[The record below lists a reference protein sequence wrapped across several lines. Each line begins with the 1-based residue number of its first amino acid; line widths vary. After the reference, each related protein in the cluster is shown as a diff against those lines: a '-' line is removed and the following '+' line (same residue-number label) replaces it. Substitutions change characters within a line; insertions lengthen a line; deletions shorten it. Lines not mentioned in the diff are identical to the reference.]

1 MDALASLPPTSTGS
15 GGTGRPGYRRAAD
28 AGGAEMSVPGE
39 TTIGILEHEQLIGD
53 DQILI
58 AAPDEVKIA
67 VAVDSG
73 AVENVIG
80 QEDLPGSVHV
90 ASNTTGRHFV
100 GASNEHIENYGSCDT
115 VLASEHGEVSCEW
128 KVADVSRPLHSISK
142 MTGPADGPG
151 THDVLFTNR
160 RAVVVP
166 PGIVDKIMMHIKPLV
181 QYDRQGG
188 LYVAEMTLSGFT
200 RPGQGR

>member
-1 MDALASLPPTSTGS
+1 
-15 GGTGRPGYRRAAD
+15 
-28 AGGAEMSVPGE
+28 MSVPGE
-39 TTIGILEHEQLIGD
+39 TTIGMLEHEQLIGD

-166 PGIVDKIMMHIKPLV
+166 PGIVDKIMKHIKPLV